1 MLLKI
6 WKKYWQITAHLNF
19 NFWYC
24 KPILKAIQGQ
34 KLEISC
40 SKWTFCHML
49 EQSMPYSSPFS
60 PAQHNCWERGVFQ
73 HVADL
78 LGTGIYFFL
87 KVNEG
92 NYKNWGEGNHLWTC
106 SNYLEFFPDFLL
118 LQNPEFWADKGPF
131 SGEKTK
137 RCGRRRYYTLHI
149 ALLWRWPEDRY
160 RSVLSKWEFF
170 IKMRAAF
177 FALSFLHNSR
187 EDGGK

>member
-1 MLLKI
+1 MLKRNPCLKYFRLLLKN
-6 WKKYWQITAHLNF
+6 WKKYGWISAHLNV

-24 KPILKAIQGQ
+24 NPILKAIQGQ

-49 EQSMPYSSPFS
+49 EHSKLFSSPFS
-60 PAQHNCWERGVFQ
+60 PAQHNCWEREVFQ

-87 KVNEG
+87 KINEG
-92 NYKNWGEGNHLWTC
+92 NNKNWGEGNHLWTC

-131 SGEKTK
+131 WGGKTK
-137 RCGRRRYYTLHI
+137 RCGRRRYSKHIFGGGYTTG
-149 ALLWRWPEDRY
+149 
-160 RSVLSKWEFF
+160 
-170 IKMRAAF
+170 M
-177 FALSFLHNSR
+177 
-187 EDGGK
+187 

>member
-1 MLLKI
+1 MLKRNPCLKHCRMVLKI
-6 WKKYWQITAHLNF
+6 WKKYWLITAHLNF

-49 EQSMPYSSPFS
+49 EHSKLFSSPFS
-60 PAQHNCWERGVFQ
+60 PAQHNCWEREELQ

-87 KVNEG
+87 KINEG
-92 NYKNWGEGNHLWTC
+92 NNKNWGEGNHLWTC

-131 SGEKTK
+131 WGEKQKDVADDGT
-137 RCGRRRYYTLHI
+137 CFC
-149 ALLWRWPEDRY
+149 
-160 RSVLSKWEFF
+160 SVKKCW
-170 IKMRAAF
+170 
-177 FALSFLHNSR
+177 FLFC
-187 EDGGK
+187 K

>member
-1 MLLKI
+1 MLKRNPCLKHCRMVLKI
-6 WKKYWQITAHLNF
+6 WKKYLVITAYLNF
-19 NFWYC
+19 NFWHC

-49 EQSMPYSSPFS
+49 EHSKLFSSPFS

-87 KVNEG
+87 KINEG
-92 NYKNWGEGNHLWTC
+92 NNKNWGEGNHLWTC

-131 SGEKTK
+131 WGEKTK
-137 RCGRRRYYTLHI
+137 RYGRRLYHVFSNPLYQT
-149 ALLWRWPEDRY
+149 WQMTPW
-160 RSVLSKWEFF
+160 
-170 IKMRAAF
+170 
-177 FALSFLHNSR
+177 
-187 EDGGK
+187 

>member
-1 MLLKI
+1 MLKRNPCLKHCRMVLKI
-6 WKKYWQITAHLNF
+6 WKKYWLITAHLNF

-73 HVADL
+73 HVAHL

-131 SGEKTK
+131 WGEKTK
-137 RCGRRRYYTLHI
+137 RYGRRRYRI
-149 ALLWRWPEDRY
+149 
-160 RSVLSKWEFF
+160 
-170 IKMRAAF
+170 
-177 FALSFLHNSR
+177 
-187 EDGGK
+187 